1 LEQKLLGHWILFA
14 LGGFV
19 SLQTDPRESVT
30 PYDYDYDYDCDYDY
44 DYDYT
49 YCRGLLPG
57 HSLPL
62 PQATPFPSC
71 LLSGRQELEQKLLGH
86 WTIVALGGLIFF
98 QIVFVV
104 ILDDLTTAVSLPTKT
119 DSGERRRRST

>member
-57 HSLPL
+57 HSLPFPRPL
-62 PQATPFPSC
+62 PSSLACRQVVGNWNRNSWDIGSS
-71 LLSGRQELEQKLLGH
+71 LRSGG
-86 WTIVALGGLIFF
+86 F
-98 QIVFVV
+98 
-104 ILDDLTTAVSLPTKT
+104 VSLFSNSFSSNT
-119 DSGERRRRST
+119 